1 MKKQYDFSKG
11 VRGKFF
17 RRGAKL
23 TIPVYLDPKT
33 DAFLRDLAAKR
44 RTDVATIVNDW
55 IRRDIELI
63 KSASR

>member
-11 VRGKFF
+11 VRGKFY
-17 RRGAKL
+17 RRGLKL
-23 TIPVYLDPKT
+23 TLPIYLEPNVE
-33 DAFLRDLAAKR
+33 AFLRQLADQK
-44 RTDVATIVNDW
+44 RTDVASIVNEW